1 MGRGLGSVEL
11 VYRCPV
17 AVKQA
22 GLSTINLELPY
33 SSAVAVWKSTE
44 QSGNRR
50 KGMLEYDTPQT
61 LSKPIVRGRGTIV
74 RFDTNIPVLFILFL
88 QHLCRLCVIT
98 FITIFI
104 SSLKYVDMQFP
115 V

>member
-1 MGRGLGSVEL
+1 VLQWLQNTFDCHISLLQLSQDDLAMLVGQYATAETVGRGLGSVEL

-33 SSAVAVWKSTE
+33 SSAVSVWKSTE

-61 LSKPIVRGRGTIV
+61 PL
-74 RFDTNIPVLFILFL
+74 
-88 QHLCRLCVIT
+88 
-98 FITIFI
+98 
-104 SSLKYVDMQFP
+104 
-115 V
+115 